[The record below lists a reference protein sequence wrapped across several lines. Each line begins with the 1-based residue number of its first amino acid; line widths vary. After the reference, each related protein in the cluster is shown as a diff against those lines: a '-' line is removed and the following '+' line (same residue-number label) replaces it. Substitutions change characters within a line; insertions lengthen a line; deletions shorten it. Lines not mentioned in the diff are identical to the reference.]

1 MNTKQ
6 GGGKSNTSTGTYAG
20 HIQVSVGDHLFKDI
34 PIVIFGW
41 YPDAPSGLQ
50 TATHVNAEN
59 PRI

>member
-41 YPDAPSGLQ
+41 NPDAPSGLQ
-50 TATHVNAEN
+50 KLQLM
-59 PRI
+59 